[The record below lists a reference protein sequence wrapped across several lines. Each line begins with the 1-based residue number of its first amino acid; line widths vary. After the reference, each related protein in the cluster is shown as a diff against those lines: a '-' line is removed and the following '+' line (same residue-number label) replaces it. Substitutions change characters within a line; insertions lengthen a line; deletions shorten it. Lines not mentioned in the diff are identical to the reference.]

1 MADVKVTDLTAL
13 AAIPASGDFLMVVDV
28 SDTTMSAAGT
38 NKKIAASYFVN
49 TSADKTFVTG
59 DGTSGVLPEAGTV
72 PVVSRANTFTAAQTI
87 TPTTGVPL
95 TLTHPAS
102 FGTNPT
108 INTGAVDNGTG
119 AGNRFWIKRN
129 SNASTPAAGAL
140 IFDML
145 NGSPKVIWPDASGLL
160 RIGNGSP
167 TNSTDTSG
175 GAVVGD
181 QTSNVAFKDIVGAP
195 VDDDVALAN
204 VIAAAADVQRFT
216 YKSGAYNGQEFSGI
230 VLDGATLHRYGKDA
244 DEDYPAGKA
253 LNDVTL
259 FGDLV
264 LAIRE
269 LAARVAVLE
278 GA

>member
-59 DGTSGVLPEAGTV
+59 DGTTGTLPVAGTV
-72 PVVSRANTFTAAQTI
+72 PVVSRANTFTATQAI
-87 TPTTGVPL
+87 TLASGGTALVVTPAASAGNLNTVSL
-95 TLTHPAS
+95 AS
-102 FGTNPT
+102 F
-108 INTGAVDNGTG
+108 DNGTSTG
-119 AGNRFWIKRN
+119 PRIMIGINN
-129 SNASTPAAGAL
+129 NATTPAAGAL
-140 IFDML
+140 ALRNKSDTARILWQD
-145 NGSPKVIWPDASGLL
+145 DTGLI
-160 RIGNGSP
+160 RIHTSAP
-167 TNSTDTSG
+167 TSATDTAGS
-175 GAVVGD
+175 VVGD
-181 QTSNVAFKDIVGAP
+181 QTSNAAFKDIVGVP
-195 VDDDVALAN
+195 VSDADALAN
-204 VIAAAADVQRFT
+204 IVSAADDVQRFT

-264 LAIRE
+264 LAIRG
-269 LAARVAVLE
+269 LAARVAALE
-278 GA
+278 A